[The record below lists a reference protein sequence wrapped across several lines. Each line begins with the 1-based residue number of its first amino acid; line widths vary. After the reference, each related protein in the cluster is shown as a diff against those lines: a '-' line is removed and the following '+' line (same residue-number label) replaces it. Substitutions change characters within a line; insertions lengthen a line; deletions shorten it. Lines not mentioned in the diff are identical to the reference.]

1 MPWTRDEMAARAA
14 KELRD
19 GFYVNLGIG
28 IPTLVANHI
37 PEGVE
42 VTLQSENGMLGIGPF
57 PFEGDEDPD
66 LINAGKQ
73 TVSELP
79 QTVYFSSD
87 QSFAMIRG
95 GHIDLAVLGAM
106 EVAENGDI
114 ANWMIPGKMIKGMGG
129 AMDLVAGVKKI
140 IVVMEHTSKNGDAK
154 FIPDCTL
161 PLTGKNV
168 VDMIVTDLC
177 VFQRADH
184 DSPFRLVELAPGVT
198 ADEVAAKTT
207 AKYEEMA

>member
-1 MPWTRDEMAARAA
+1 MAWTRDEMAARAA
-14 KELRD
+14 RELQD
-19 GFYVNLGIG
+19 GYYVNLGIG

-37 PEGVE
+37 PAGVD

-57 PFEGDEDPD
+57 PYDDDVDPD

-73 TVSELP
+73 TVSEL
-79 QTVYFSSD
+79 TRTAYFDSA

-140 IVVMEHTSKNGDAK
+140 IVVMEHTAKDGTPK
-154 FIPDCTL
+154 FIPECTL

-168 VDMIVTDLC
+168 VDMIVTDLA
-177 VFQRADH
+177 VFQRGDH
-184 DSPFRLVELAPGVT
+184 RAPFALVEMAPGVT
-198 ADEVAAKTT
+198 AAEIAEKTT
-207 AKYEEMA
+207 AKYR